1 MPDIGII
8 GAGIAG
14 LHLGLLL
21 RQHDLPVTLYS
32 DRTPAQ
38 VATGRLPATVAHHAP
53 TLRREAALGVGFWS
67 AEEYGYTCHHHYVG
81 GPGPLSFRGDFT
93 SPSCGVDH
101 RLVLPA
107 LTDVFQERG
116 GRLRI
121 GPVAAADVER
131 LAARHDLLVVAAG
144 RGPLAG
150 LFPRL
155 DGPGS
160 ATAPRRRL
168 CAGLYHGIAAAEPK
182 GVTLSLAPGRGE
194 LIEIPLYSRDG
205 HVTALLFECVPG
217 GGADALCEIDHRAD
231 PAAFRRA
238 VLDELAA
245 HHPTVA
251 ARTAPAG
258 FGLTG
263 PLDLVRTAVVPT
275 VRADWARLPGGR
287 YALALGDAHTVVDP
301 IVGQGA
307 NIASYSAAVVAEAV
321 LADPVFDELFCRRVA
336 ARRAEVVRG
345 AAGWSELMLQ
355 PPEHVRRLLG
365 AMSELRGAADEF
377 TDNFGHPDR
386 QWRIVAT
393 PERTRAFLARHT
405 APDRA

>member
-8 GAGIAG
+8 GAGVAG

-21 RQHDLPVTLYS
+21 RRHDIPVTLYS

-38 VATGRLPATVAHHAP
+38 IAAGPLPATVAHHAP
-53 TLRREAALGVGFWS
+53 TLRREAALGVGFWP
-67 AEEYGYTCHHHYVG
+67 ADTYGYTCHHHYVG
-81 GPGPLSFRGDFT
+81 GPRPLTFRGDFT

-107 LTDVFQERG
+107 LTDVFQDRG
-116 GRLRI
+116 GELRT
-121 GPVAAADVER
+121 GRVAADDLAG
-131 LAARHDLLVVAAG
+131 LAARHDLLVVATG
-144 RGPLAG
+144 RGPLAD

-168 CAGLYHGIAAAEPK
+168 CAGLYHGVAPAEPK

-194 LIEIPLYSRDG
+194 LIEIPLYSGHG

-217 GGADALCEIDHRAD
+217 GGADALCALDQRAG
-231 PAAFRRA
+231 PAAFDRA
-238 VLDELAA
+238 VRAELAA
-245 HHPTVA
+245 HHPTVF
-251 ARTAPAG
+251 ARTDPAR

-263 PLDLVRTAVVPT
+263 PLDLVRTAITPT
-275 VRADWARLPGGR
+275 VRADWAELPGGR

-307 NIASYSAAVVAEAV
+307 NTASYSAEVVADAV
-321 LADPVFDELFCRRVA
+321 LDDPVLDELFCRRVA
-336 ARRAEVVRG
+336 RRRAEVVLG
-345 AAGWSELMLQ
+345 AARWSEFMLR

-365 AMSELRGAADEF
+365 AMSECRSAADEF
-377 TDNFGHPDR
+377 TDNFGRPDR
-386 QWRIVAT
+386 QWRLLAT
-393 PERTRAFLARHT
+393 PERTRAFLARHGVL
-405 APDRA
+405 PG